1 MARGY
6 DDRDGICDDDEE
18 DDDDDENDEAD
29 DTIMMMGNDEVT
41 KIYGCWLG

>member
-18 DDDDDENDEAD
+18 DDDDENDEAD
-29 DTIMMMGNDEVT
+29 DTIIMMGNDEVT

>member
-18 DDDDDENDEAD
+18 DDDDENDEAD